1 MVGKVGYGVRRGK
14 AALLLKGGL
23 LPGANADTLL
33 SPHRLERGR
42 ARGWRGQLD
51 GGKKRAVCA
60 LGGEEESGEQTQE
73 EGQAKR
79 RRPL

>member
-1 MVGKVGYGVRRGK
+1 MGPPEARPPCFLR
-14 AALLLKGGL
+14 GGL
-23 LPGANADTLL
+23 LPGPNADALL
-33 SPHRLERGR
+33 SPNRLEKGR
-42 ARGWRGQLD
+42 ARGWRGHLD

-60 LGGEEESGEQTQE
+60 LGGEEESREQTQE